1 MWCHWECVIVISHTK
16 LHIIVWLFVSRW
28 KWQIVIPLPLLSYE
42 LSVSIKDCQ
51 CHCQEKKS
59 WTFLACSLGC
69 LVCNTRLIDNVSS
82 NPIVPIQLFGINNV
96 KLKINNQIWFLLKNH
111 TQKVVEKLF
120 AYPFLKIKNW
130 AYLWI

>member
-1 MWCHWECVIVISHTK
+1 MPLRMCDSHLTYKVTYNCLTFREQVEVADCHPSSPAVLWIVSVHK
-16 LHIIVWLFVSRW
+16 R
-28 KWQIVIPLPLLSYE
+28 
-42 LSVSIKDCQ
+42 LSVSLSV
-51 CHCQEKKS
+51 KKS

-120 AYPFLKIKNW
+120 AYPFLKNKNW